1 MTSTAPGIAVVTG
14 AGIGKAIALRLAD
27 DGFDVAV
34 NDIAQNAEN
43 LAAVVDA
50 IKSKGRA
57 SSAHI
62 ADVSVDEQVKA
73 MVEAVVAAHGGIDVM
88 VANAG
93 VIKWATV
100 LDATVEDWD
109 RIMAV
114 NARGAFL
121 CYKYAGLQMIQQG
134 RGGRLIAASSVAGKQ
149 SSPFLSA
156 YCASKFAVRGLTQA
170 AALEFGPHN
179 ITVNAYA
186 PGTIDT
192 DMLEYLN
199 ISHAATTNSTPGT
212 LLQTFKDNVPLK
224 RLGTTTDIANLVS
237 FVASKE
243 SGFITGQS
251 LSVNGGMYFD

>member
-1 MTSTAPGIAVVTG
+1 ASISFPAQ
-14 AGIGKAIALRLAD
+14 GIGKAIALRLAD

-62 ADVSVDEQVKA
+62 ADMSVDEQVKA
-73 MVEAVVAAHGGIDVM
+73 MPFFDGHNQM

-93 VIKWATV
+93 VAELYFK
-100 LDATVEDWD
+100 ATVEDWD
-109 RIMAV
+109 RVMAV

-121 CYKYAGLQMIQQG
+121 CYKYAGQQMVQQG
-134 RGGRLIAASSVAGKQ
+134 RGGRLIAASSVGGKK
-149 SSPFLSA
+149 SFPFLSA
-156 YCASKFAVRGLTQA
+156 YCASKFTVRGLTQA

-186 PGTIDT
+186 PGAIDT

-199 ISHAATTNSTPGT
+199 MSYATTTNSTPGT
-212 LLQTFKDNVPLK
+212 LLQTFKDNFPLK

>member
-1 MTSTAPGIAVVTG
+1 MTSAPGIAVVTG
-14 AGIGKAIALRLAD
+14 AAQGIGKAIALRLAD

-62 ADVSVDEQVKA
+62 ADMSVDEQVKA
-73 MVEAVVAAHGGIDVM
+73 MPFFDGHNQM

-93 VIKWATV
+93 VVKWAAV
-100 LDATVEDWD
+100 VDATVEDWD
-109 RIMAV
+109 RVMAV

-121 CYKYAGLQMIQQG
+121 CYKYAGQQMVQQG
-134 RGGRLIAASSVAGKQ
+134 RGGRLIAASSVGGKK
-149 SSPFLSA
+149 SFPFLSA
-156 YCASKFAVRGLTQA
+156 YCASKFTVRGLTQA

-186 PGTIDT
+186 PGAIDT
-192 DMLEYLN
+192 DIG
-199 ISHAATTNSTPGT
+199 ISQHELCYDDQLDAGNFTPDC
-212 LLQTFKDNVPLK
+212 K
-224 RLGTTTDIANLVS
+224 TTTDIANLVS

-251 LSVNGGMYFD
+251 VRTILVPH